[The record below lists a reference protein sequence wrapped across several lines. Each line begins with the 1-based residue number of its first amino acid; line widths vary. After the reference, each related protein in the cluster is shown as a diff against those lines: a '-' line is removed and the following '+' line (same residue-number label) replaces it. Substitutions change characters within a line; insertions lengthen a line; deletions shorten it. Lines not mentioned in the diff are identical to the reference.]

1 MEHDMSIIITNTQGQ
16 AVQAKD
22 VSSSKHTRNQIDNT
36 IAYAKQ
42 SRTRKAFAYIDM
54 ADHTQQTI
62 IITIR

>member
-1 MEHDMSIIITNTQGQ
+1 MAIIITNTQGQ
-16 AVQAKD
+16 AVLAKD
-22 VSSSKHTRNQIDNT
+22 IAPSKQTRMQIEYT